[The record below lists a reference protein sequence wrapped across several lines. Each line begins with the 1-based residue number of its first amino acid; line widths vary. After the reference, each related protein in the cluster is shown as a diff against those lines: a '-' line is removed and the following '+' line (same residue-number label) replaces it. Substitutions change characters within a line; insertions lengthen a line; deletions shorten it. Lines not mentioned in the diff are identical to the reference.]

1 MWRLFFVISSSM
13 TGTIRVSG
21 SRVAMRNVGEDESL
35 QLPARKDLATTLLS
49 SDEYVLLPL

>member
-1 MWRLFFVISSSM
+1 MWRLFFVISTSM

-21 SRVAMRNVGEDESL
+21 SRVAMRNVREDESL

-49 SDEYVLLPL
+49 SDEYALLPL

>member
-1 MWRLFFVISSSM
+1 MWRLFFVISTSM

>member
-1 MWRLFFVISSSM
+1 MWRLFFVISTSM

-21 SRVAMRNVGEDESL
+21 SRVAMSNVGEDESL

-49 SDEYVLLPL
+49 SDEYALLPL

>member
-1 MWRLFFVISSSM
+1 MWRLFFVISTSM

-49 SDEYVLLPL
+49 SDEYALLPL

>member
-1 MWRLFFVISSSM
+1 VWRLFFVISTSM

-49 SDEYVLLPL
+49 SDEYALLPL